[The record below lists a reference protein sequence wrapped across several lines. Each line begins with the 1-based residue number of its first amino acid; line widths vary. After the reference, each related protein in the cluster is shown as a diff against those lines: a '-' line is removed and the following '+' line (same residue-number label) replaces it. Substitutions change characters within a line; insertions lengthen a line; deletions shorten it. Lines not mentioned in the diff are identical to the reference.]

1 MSGKTLTFH
10 AFFVHQ
16 RIWFCPISHRNIY
29 LMDLFMIIS
38 FMIIFCFVF
47 SFAVLFT
54 VSGVHILYTLYTHC
68 VHHCNI
74 HCQPACQPVRFECWL
89 YRMCQY
95 LQNHQS
101 KIPSENM
108 FKTYVRRGWKLS
120 FYSLTI
126 ESINVNAVERK
137 NDV

>member
-74 HCQPACQPVRFECWL
+74 HCQTASQSGSSVGCIVCVNICKIINQK
-89 YRMCQY
+89 YRV
-95 LQNHQS
+95 
-101 KIPSENM
+101 KICSQHMFVVAENYHFTLWRSNRWM
-108 FKTYVRRGWKLS
+108 
-120 FYSLTI
+120 
-126 ESINVNAVERK
+126 
-137 NDV
+137 